1 MKCSKCGQEIPDD
14 SMFCEQCGAQV
25 SQKQRKECMVSVKWL
40 LLATVLFVSSAN
52 FWALEMIWYGAHQG
66 YWALGSWYLIPVIS
80 FMLFAICMG
89 MVIKKKISWVF
100 MILMFCI
107 FLSNVVIVI
116 IADNGRTE
124 YTTNY
129 SFSMNKWDLY
139 LTAKV
144 GDAWNNVDE
153 NDMKRIVDKIKS
165 DVRFNEEYEMPRY
178 EPVENYQSSLQRVED
193 SAFVIC
199 GIEGFMVVLYLIYAF
214 VAYKKGWQC

>member
-178 EPVENYQSSLQRVED
+178 EPVENYQSSLQRVGD